1 MDDLFKMDLIM
12 TYQSW
17 LKNIFYIKNKL
28 KLHILWPQKKLYL
41 YLVNPC
47 HFIAIKTIK
56 TLPSRLIISFIL
68 LYLVWNQISY

>member
-28 KLHILWPQKKLYL
+28 KLHILWPQKKIVFVFGKSLSFY
-41 YLVNPC
+41 C
-47 HFIAIKTIK
+47 HK
-56 TLPSRLIISFIL
+56 
-68 LYLVWNQISY
+68 NN